1 MIIPISED
9 CRRCK
14 QKHGLLKLYVEK
26 DEVKGD
32 KV

>member
-14 QKHGLLKLYVEK
+14 QKNGLKKLYVEQN
-26 DEVKGD
+26 ESNN
-32 KV
+32 